1 MKNLKKRNLFTL
13 PDWLLWLLNQIIKK
27 IQRES
32 FYFQN
37 QSECFINPRENDV
50 ISQEIMEI
58 WLTF

>member
-13 PDWLLWLLNQIIKK
+13 PDWLLNQIIKK
-27 IQRES
+27 NQRES

-50 ISQEIMEI
+50 ISQEIMKFD
-58 WLTF
+58 LLFKK

>member
-13 PDWLLWLLNQIIKK
+13 PDWLLNQIIKK
-27 IQRES
+27 YQRES

-58 WLTF
+58 

>member
-27 IQRES
+27 IKENR
-32 FYFQN
+32 FIFRINQN
-37 QSECFINPRENDV
+37 ALLIQNDV

-58 WLTF
+58 